1 MMNSS
6 ENKKRLHFGVVI
18 SALNDFCEFEIWK
31 GITENAYEHDIHL
44 TAYIGSYQMSHFEFD
59 FTMHFAT
66 CFKALSESSVDGVI
80 IFASSI
86 SQRISDK
93 TIEEYLGWLPPH
105 VPVVSISHVMP
116 GIPTLLADNIGGM
129 YDATNHLIKQHGK
142 KNIVFIK
149 GPEGHSEGEWRF
161 DGYKRALAENG
172 LTLDGKY
179 VFPGQFSK
187 KSGHDAVTEMLD
199 IRNIKAD
206 AIVAA
211 NDATAFGAMDELKSR
226 GIKVPDEI
234 AVIGFDGDRLGEI
247 YMPSLSTVCQ
257 DFNSMGREGV
267 ETLISILSGNPV
279 DPIRFVPTEMILR
292 QSCGCPASRFS
303 VEENKFKERQML
315 EHGFSE
321 VRAELRG
328 MISKLVLFLDI
339 DKLAFELHKSLLPYS
354 MGTVLIGVYES
365 FVKDGKHS
373 TDKSLS
379 KFVGYDGTSKLSTEC
394 KSVKGI
400 TLSNYSQIPGF
411 DIERELRTFFFIP
424 LVFGD
429 EELGVAIIPYD
440 PSMPPD
446 LYETLRLNLASAI
459 KGEELHTTKE
469 NALSASRAKSS
480 FLSRVSHEL
489 RTPLNVINGMAK
501 LGQKDTQLKDCLE
514 RFDKIVMSSNHLS
527 NIINDV
533 LEMSRIE
540 SGKTE
545 IRSGVLSL
553 RKVVNECVELLAF
566 QANDKAISLTSAIDT
581 DLPDMLIGDE
591 FRVRQVLINLLSNA
605 VKYTVEG
612 SVSLVISKEEHNG
625 SKYTIVFNVSD
636 TGIGMSEEFLTKV
649 FMPFEQEDS
658 YLSRRYEGSG
668 LGLSIS
674 HNLVKLMGGDMTVV
688 SKLGEGSTFS
698 FTVPFEIAA
707 DDQMPEVSTAE
718 EIDSDSLRGKRILI
732 ADDYD
737 INRMIVNEVLASA
750 DPGIEQYHACDG
762 KEAYDKFV
770 QSPEWFFDCI
780 LMDVQMPNM
789 DGYTASM
796 EIRKSDRA
804 DCMIPIIA
812 ISANA
817 LKEDIDNALAAGMND
832 HLAKPLDFDECVA
845 KIKLWCTK
853 KSHNESI
860 EKAKD

>member
-1 MMNSS
+1 MKSN
-6 ENKKRLHFGVVI
+6 EKKKRLHFGVVI

-31 GITENAYEHDIHL
+31 GITESASEHDIHL

-66 CFKALSESSVDGVI
+66 CFKALSESSVDGVV

-86 SQRISDK
+86 SQRISEK
-93 TIEEYLGWLPPH
+93 TMEEYLQWLPPH
-105 VPVVSISHVMP
+105 IPVVSVSHIMD
-116 GIPTLLADNIGGM
+116 GIPTLLADNEGGM
-129 YDATNHLIKQHGK
+129 YDATDHLIKHGK
-142 KNIVFIK
+142 KKIVFVK

-161 DGYKRALAENG
+161 DGYKRALADNG
-172 LTLDGKY
+172 LEFDKRY

-187 KSGHDAVTEMLD
+187 KSGHDAVAEMFD
-199 IRNIKAD
+199 TRKIEVD

-211 NDATAFGAMDELKSR
+211 NDATAFGAMDELSKR

-234 AVIGFDGDRLGEI
+234 AVIGFDGDRLGSVYI
-247 YMPSLSTVCQ
+247 PSLSTVSQ
-257 DFNSMGREGV
+257 DFNGMGRESV
-267 ETLISILSGNPV
+267 ETLIQILSGKPME
-279 DPIRFVPTEMILR
+279 PIRFVPTELILR
-292 QSCGCPASRFS
+292 QSCGCSASQS
-303 VEENKFKERQML
+303 SGEETKFRERQML
-315 EHGFSE
+315 ENSFAE

-339 DKLAFELHKSLLPYS
+339 DKLAYELHQSLLPFS
-354 MGTVLIGVYES
+354 MGTVLIGVYETS
-365 FVKDGKHS
+365 VNDGKQTS
-373 TDKSLS
+373 DKTLS
-379 KFVGYDGTSKLSTEC
+379 RFVGFDGTEKLSADYD
-394 KSVKGI
+394 SLKGI
-400 TLSNYSQIPGF
+400 TLSDYSKIPGF

-429 EELGVAIIPYD
+429 EELGVAVIPYD
-440 PSMPPD
+440 LSMPPD

-469 NALSASRAKSS
+469 NALSASKAKSS

-501 LGQKDTQLKDCLE
+501 LGQKDTKLQDCIK

-545 IRSGVLSL
+545 IRSGTLNL
-553 RKVVNECVELLAF
+553 KTVVSECVELLSF
-566 QANDKAISLTSAIDT
+566 QANEKGITLTTMIDNN
-581 DLPDMLIGDE
+581 LPDVLIGDE

-612 SVSLVISKEEHNG
+612 QVSLTVSEEERSGSEYTVIF
-625 SKYTIVFNVSD
+625 TVTD
-636 TGIGMSEEFLTKV
+636 TGIGMSKLFLSKV
-649 FMPFEQEDS
+649 FLPFEQEDS

-674 HNLVKLMGGDMTVV
+674 HNLVKLMGGDMTVK
-688 SKLGEGSTFS
+688 SRLGEGSRFS
-698 FTVPFEIAA
+698 FTVPFEIAI
-707 DDQMPEVSTAE
+707 DDQISEVSAE
-718 EIDSDSLRGKRILI
+718 EEADANSLRGKRILI

-737 INRMIVNEVLASA
+737 LNRMIVEEVLASS
-750 DPGIEQYHACDG
+750 DSGIKQEQACDG
-762 KEAYDKFV
+762 KEALDKFV
-770 QSPEWFFDCI
+770 QSPEWYFDCI
-780 LMDVQMPNM
+780 LMDVQMPIM
-789 DGYTASM
+789 DGYTASR
-796 EIRKSDRA
+796 EIRKSGRA
-804 DCMIPIIA
+804 DSTIPIIA

-832 HLAKPLDFDECVA
+832 HLAKPLDFNECIT
-845 KIKLWCTK
+845 KIKHWCGK
-853 KSHNESI
+853 KRS
-860 EKAKD
+860 